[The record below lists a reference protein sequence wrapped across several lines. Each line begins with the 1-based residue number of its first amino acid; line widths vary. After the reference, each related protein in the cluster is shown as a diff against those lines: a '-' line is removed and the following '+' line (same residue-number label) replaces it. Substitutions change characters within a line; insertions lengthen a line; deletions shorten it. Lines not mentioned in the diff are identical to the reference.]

1 MTPPTPLSRDP
12 QGSATVCVMTTIQE
26 PTPCARR
33 QAERLAAIG
42 APTIVVGDKKGPPR
56 FDLPGTRFVP
66 LAEQFT
72 LPFRLARLLPTGHYV
87 RKNLAYLLAFQSGAT
102 RIYETDDDNAPLDA
116 WAPRSSTVDAV
127 SVTRPGWFNVYRC
140 FTDAIIW
147 PRGLPLRHALDPAL
161 PATHPPVRVESPIQQ
176 ELANVAPDVDAA
188 WRLTHGN
195 EPFHFDANRPSV
207 HLAPGVWCPFNSQ
220 ATWWF
225 PPAFPLMYLPSTCTF
240 RMTDIWRS
248 FVAQRCLWT
257 LGQGLTFH
265 APRVEQERNVH
276 DLMKDFE
283 DEVPGY
289 LKNEQIARTL
299 DGLTLQPGADAV
311 TDNLVRCY
319 EALVATG
326 VLKPEE
332 LQLLR
337 AWTDDI
343 SQPR

>member
-1 MTPPTPLSRDP
+1 VSKADL
-12 QGSATVCVMTTIQE
+12 VCVVTTIQE

-33 QAERLAAIG
+33 QGERLAELG
-42 APTIVVGDKKGPPR
+42 APMIVVGDKKGPAR
-56 FDLPGTRFVP
+56 FELPGARFVP
-66 LAEQFT
+66 LAEQVT
-72 LPFRLARLLPTGHYV
+72 LPFRLAPLLPTGHYV
-87 RKNLAYLLAFQSGAT
+87 RKNLGYLLAFQAGAA
-102 RIYETDDDNAPLDA
+102 RIYETDDDNAPLA
-116 WAPRSSTVDAV
+116 GWSPRLSAVDAV
-127 SVTRPGWFNVYRC
+127 PITRPGWFNVYRC
-140 FTDAIIW
+140 FSDEIIW
-147 PRGLPLRHALDPAL
+147 PRGLPLRHARDAVTSASHPA
-161 PATHPPVRVESPIQQ
+161 VRVDSPIQQ

-195 EPFHFDANRPSV
+195 EPFHFDADRPSV

-248 FVAQRCLWT
+248 FVAQRCLWE
-257 LGQGLTFH
+257 LGHGLTFH

-299 DGLTLQPGADAV
+299 EGLSLRPGLGGV
-311 TDNLVRCY
+311 TDNMVRCY
-319 EALVATG
+319 EALVAG
-326 VLKPEE
+326 GILRPEE
-332 LQLLR
+332 MAMVR
-337 AWTDDI
+337 AWVDDI
-343 SQPR
+343 GG